1 MSPETAQLVAAIVEG
16 ASEYGAPIYITIIEK
31 VENSTIK
38 ISGKPYTPPPPP
50 PTPVTEPQIEL

>member
-1 MSPETAQLVAAIVEG
+1 MSPETTALVAAIVEG
-16 ASEYGAPIYITIIEK
+16 ASEYGAPIYLTIIDK

-50 PTPVTEPQIEL
+50 PTTP

>member
-1 MSPETAQLVAAIVEG
+1 MSPETAQLATAIVEG
-16 ASEYGAPIYITIIEK
+16 ASEYGAPIYLTIIEK

-50 PTPVTEPQIEL
+50 TPITGPQPES